1 MIRGIRRVLA
11 VGLATAAGLLLIAS
25 TTPQGRMTVRTAL
38 FLPQVLPA
46 LPLNPQTWVTP
57 DPVRQTIEF
66 PLSDG
71 RAGSADLYTPKSSG
85 PHGAVLFF
93 MGVVPPD
100 RDEERIVRL
109 AEGLARSG
117 MVVMIPWL
125 DSQQLRMVAPQDV
138 DSLVRAFQYM
148 LALES
153 VDPSRAGMGG
163 ICTGASLAMVAAQ
176 DARIAHDVKFVNSFA
191 GYYDARDLF
200 RAIGARSR
208 FYGGSVSPW
217 EPDRLTLRLFVD
229 HLSAGIA
236 DDTERSL
243 VQRAVEAGRTLS
255 EAELRGLS
263 AGSTA
268 VYRLAR
274 GVPIDEVDSL
284 MEQLSLETL
293 DSLALISPSTHLD
306 GLKARVLIMHDRADR
321 LVPSEESRR
330 LADALGPGSNVYYT
344 EFSSFQKGIQ
354 VHEDEGGGVGPI
366 GYAREATKLF
376 MHMYNVLREVS

>member
-1 MIRGIRRVLA
+1 MRRIRSILA

-25 TTPQGRMTVRTAL
+25 ITPQGRTTVRTAL

-46 LPLNPQTWVTP
+46 LPLNPQRWVTP
-57 DPVRQTIEF
+57 DPMRQTIEF

-71 RAGSADLYTPKSSG
+71 RAGSADLYTPRGSG

-93 MGVVPPD
+93 LGVVPPD

-109 AEGLARSG
+109 AEGLTRSG

-125 DSQQLRMVAPQDV
+125 DSQQKNMVARQDV
-138 DSLVRAFQYM
+138 DGLVRAFQYM
-148 LALES
+148 LALDS
-153 VDPSRAGMGG
+153 VDASRAGMGG

-176 DARIAHDVKFVNSFA
+176 DARIADDVKFVNFFA

-200 RAIGARSR
+200 RAIGSRSR
-208 FYGGSVSPW
+208 FYGGSVAPW

-229 HLSAGIA
+229 HLSSGIT
-236 DDTERSL
+236 DDAERSL
-243 VQRAVEAGRTLS
+243 VRGAVAAGRTLS
-255 EAELRGLS
+255 DAELRGLS
-263 AGSTA
+263 TETTA

-274 GVPIDEVDSL
+274 GVPFDEVDTL
-284 MEQLSLETL
+284 MNQLPRETL
-293 DSLALISPSTHLD
+293 DSLALISPSTHVD

-330 LADALGPGSNVYYT
+330 LADALGPGANVYYT
-344 EFSSFQKGIQ
+344 EFSSFQKSIQ
-354 VHEDEGGGVGPI
+354 VHEDEGGGVGTI
-366 GYAREATKLF
+366 DYAREATKLF